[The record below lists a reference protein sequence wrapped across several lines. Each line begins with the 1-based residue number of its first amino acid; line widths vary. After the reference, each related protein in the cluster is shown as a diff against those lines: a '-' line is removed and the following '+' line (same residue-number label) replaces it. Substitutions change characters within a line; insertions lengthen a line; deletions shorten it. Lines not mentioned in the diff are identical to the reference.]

1 MTVFHPGH
9 DALHGF
15 TVVVFSKAERTY
27 AGRWDAVDGDV
38 VWLNDAVRHDPAAS
52 EVSREEFLRRLAMF
66 GPVPEHR
73 RLAVPRAEIT
83 DVQRLGDWIRARGGA

>member
-15 TVVVFSKAERTY
+15 TVVIFSNAGRTY

-38 VWLNDAVRHDPAAS
+38 VWLNDAVRHDVATS
-52 EVSREEFLRRLAMF
+52 EVSEEAFLGRLAMF
-66 GPVPEHR
+66 GPTPEHR
-73 RLAVPRAEIT
+73 RLAVPRS
-83 DVQRLGDWIRARGGA
+83 DVVDVRRLGDWIRSRET